1 MKSLVFSLALILLI
15 VPIYAQLTYYP
26 LIETGKTWHV
36 VEGGFGGFLTY
47 TLKVEGDTMINLEN
61 FKILYRTYEEFP
73 INWTKYGYIRED
85 ENKRVYYIP
94 FQENDTAINEPAMVY
109 NFGVELNDTL
119 SITSFAYNYPSDLE
133 IIITEIDSLLIEGK
147 YRRRI
152 KYTCNNG
159 SYDNNFWIEGIGSNN
174 GLIGP
179 GFYCYIVCPTLE
191 LLCVKEG
198 DVIIYHDEYYTDCYI
213 VGIAEN
219 SFKIQ
224 QFLVYPNPAKN
235 DIYIVPQIIV
245 SSDLRFE
252 LYNLENK
259 IILRKEIINYNPL
272 NINIINLKDG
282 LYLYR
287 IIENNELKQN
297 GKIVIKK

>member
-1 MKSLVFSLALILLI
+1 MKGLIITFVLILMCG
-15 VPIYAQLTYYP
+15 PIYPQSTYYP

-47 TLKVEGDTMINLEN
+47 TFKVEGDTMINQEN
-61 FKILYRTYEEFP
+61 FKFLYRSNEEFP
-73 INWTKYGYIRED
+73 VTWEKYGYIRED
-85 ENKRVYYIP
+85 EEKKVYYSPINFNDTIFNEP
-94 FQENDTAINEPAMVY
+94 SMVYDFGVEENDT
-109 NFGVELNDTL
+109 LT
-119 SITSFAYNYPSDLE
+119 ITSFAYNYPNELE
-133 IIITEIDSLLIEGK
+133 IIISEIDSILIDDD

-152 KYTCNNG
+152 KYTCG
-159 SYDNNFWIEGIGSNN
+159 DWSYGDNLWIEGIGSND
-174 GLIGP
+174 GLIEP
-179 GFYCYIVCPTLE
+179 GFYCYIVCPVSE
-191 LLCVKEG
+191 LICVKEG
-198 DVIIYHDEYYTDCYI
+198 DDIIYHDEYYTDCYI

-235 DIYIVPQIIV
+235 DIFIVPLLKV

-259 IILRKEIINYNPL
+259 TILRQEIINYNPL

-282 LYLYR
+282 LYLYK